1 MELVRHGMKG
11 GETTGTIG
19 PGGNR
24 GVCDEK
30 ARKYCDETPIVEPGD
45 GNEDANLPTAGGGK
59 KMTASKKTE
68 LQAAVYNIPE
78 IAVLLDINVIK
89 AYELAKRKDFPTVRI
104 GRRIVVPK
112 QAFCDWLDDQV
123 QQKKR

>member
-1 MELVRHGMKG
+1 
-11 GETTGTIG
+11 
-19 PGGNR
+19 
-24 GVCDEK
+24 
-30 ARKYCDETPIVEPGD
+30 
-45 GNEDANLPTAGGGK
+45 
-59 KMTASKKTE
+59 MTASKKTE

-112 QAFCDWLDDQV
+112 QAFYDWLDDQV

>member
-1 MELVRHGMKG
+1 
-11 GETTGTIG
+11 
-19 PGGNR
+19 
-24 GVCDEK
+24 
-30 ARKYCDETPIVEPGD
+30 
-45 GNEDANLPTAGGGK
+45 
-59 KMTASKKTE
+59 MTASKKTE

-112 QAFCDWLDDQV
+112 QAFYKWLYDQA
-123 QQKKR
+123 QQEMS